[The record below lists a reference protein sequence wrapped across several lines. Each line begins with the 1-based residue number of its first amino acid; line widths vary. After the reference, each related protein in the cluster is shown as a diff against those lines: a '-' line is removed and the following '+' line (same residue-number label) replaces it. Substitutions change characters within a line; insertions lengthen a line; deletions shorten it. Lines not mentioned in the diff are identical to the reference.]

1 MAINIR
7 TKLGAALAIGVLAG
21 LLSGLLSLLLL
32 VVAGF
37 LIAWGQNPQGTEAF
51 FESLPFGNYSSKA
64 FSRLS
69 ALLSE

>member
-21 LLSGLLSLLLL
+21 LSSALLSLLLL